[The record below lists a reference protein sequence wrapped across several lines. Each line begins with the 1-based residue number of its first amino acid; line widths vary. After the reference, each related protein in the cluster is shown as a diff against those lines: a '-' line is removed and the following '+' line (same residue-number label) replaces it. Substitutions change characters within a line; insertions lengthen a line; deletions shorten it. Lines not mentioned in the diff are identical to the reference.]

1 MPKLLR
7 ILIFSAVFT
16 LNAAAAG
23 TSHAG
28 ENLSSPVGTA
38 WDNAVNNLLAT
49 GMYGFDGQGLPGLK
63 VQLQHSENLY
73 RALGADK
80 ARRDGQAITFSY
92 DGSSGLLEFSA
103 GYILSTQQTTQ
114 ESGTIFLGLDSES
127 DPTFNPGHS
136 WYMAFDL
143 SQSYQI
149 DDTLSFT
156 LGNKAM
162 LLQNPFNTEE
172 GQIFSLLFNMP
183 ISYKNYLTITP
194 ELQWFHPVSQSNSIN
209 SDATSGA
216 PRKKSSE
223 DVFYGGISISFS
235 Y

>member
-1 MPKLLR
+1 M
-7 ILIFSAVFT
+7 A
-16 LNAAAAG
+16 
-23 TSHAG
+23 
-28 ENLSSPVGTA
+28 
-38 WDNAVNNLLAT
+38 
-49 GMYGFDGQGLPGLK
+49 
-63 VQLQHSENLY
+63 
-73 RALGADK
+73 ADK
-80 ARRDGQAITFSY
+80 AQINGQAITFSY

-103 GYILSTQQTTQ
+103 GYILTTQ
-114 ESGTIFLGLDSES
+114 HTLQEPGTIFLGLDSDS

-143 SQSYQI
+143 SRSYQI

-162 LLQNPFNTEE
+162 LIKNPFDTKE

-194 ELQWFHPVSQSNSIN
+194 ELQWLHPVSPGNYTTPGVT
-209 SDATSGA
+209 SDA
-216 PRKKSSE
+216 PRNKLSE